1 VVRTKHLKQIEKRLK
16 DTKFMRKLEI
26 ECEQYVKANPEEFQ
40 IKGQHQRIKYDL
52 EENKMVEQKQ
62 SKKKGGMDH

>member
-1 VVRTKHLKQIEKRLK
+1 
-16 DTKFMRKLEI
+16 MRKLEI

-40 IKGQHQRIKYDL
+40 IKGQHQRIKFDL